1 MKKYYSFIALAAL
14 ALASCTSDEFVGGN
28 ENVTTESNGKAI
40 GFDFGVPNLTRGSL
54 SGEDAAAALSNQF
67 VVFGTKHT
75 EAEDKTAD
83 NDEVVFTNYS
93 VEWTDNTAGTTES
106 NTHNWEYVG
115 VTPYTSG
122 VTPAVSSGTQTIKYW
137 DYSAAQGYTFYA
149 FAGKDLLS
157 NNSITVEKLTEGT
170 TLYEKGYKITVNDV
184 ENANLDKLYYS
195 DRTPVAKSEYGKP
208 VVLTF
213 RNLGS
218 RVRVGFYETVP
229 GYSVKVDKF
238 YFDEDAEAA
247 VTTFI
252 AMDTENN
259 TNFAAALQNIGPKNG
274 NSLTITYY
282 DGTDG
287 TENHVKV
294 TNSGMDYAYYLT
306 LGTGIISAEKLATTS
321 ATPTWDNDGGYT
333 TVYPF
338 EQNTNPM
345 LIRVDYTLTSEDGS
359 GETIEVKNARVV
371 VPTNYV
377 QWKSNYAY
385 TYLFKIS
392 DNTNGTTGTV
402 PTDPDDPT
410 SGDPE
415 GLYPITFDAVAVTA
429 TDYTQETITTVA
441 SNNVTTYAVNSDAT
455 TVGEYKVGETI
466 FVVDEN
472 TTTHEP
478 LTVSSIA
485 ANTAENAI
493 VYTATTE
500 GDAISE
506 ATVLAKLNGAP
517 NGITLTT
524 ANPAATIVTEAN
536 SIPQADGSTYTLAAN
551 KAVQFTPGAAGT
563 YVYVY
568 TNTAYV
574 ATEYET
580 AGEDTFD
587 ATVTYYFKTDN
598 DVYYAA
604 SGLTADNFANYKAKL
619 YKVKTA
625 GTVGAY
631 DIKVII
637 IKE

>member
-28 ENVTTESNGKAI
+28 EKVTTESKGNAI

-54 SGEDAAAALSNQF
+54 SGADAAEALNYQF
-67 VVFGTKHT
+67 VVYGTKHT
-75 EAEDKTAD
+75 EEEVEAAT
-83 NDEVVFTNYS
+83 NDEVVFSNYK
-93 VEWTDNTAGTTES
+93 VEWTDNSAGTTES

-115 VTPYTSG
+115 LTPYTEG
-122 VTPAVSSGTQTIKYW
+122 VSPVVESQTIKYW
-137 DYSAAQGYTFYA
+137 DYSATNGYTFYA
-149 FAGKDLLS
+149 FAGKDQLTAK
-157 NNSITVEKLTEGT
+157 NVTVTKITEGT
-170 TLYEKGYKITVNDV
+170 NSLYEKGYTVTIKDAAAVDLN
-184 ENANLDKLYYS
+184 KLYYS

-229 GYSVKVDKF
+229 GYSVKINKF
-238 YFDEDAEAA
+238 YYDEDATAA
-247 VTTFI
+247 VTTFK
-252 AMDTENN
+252 AMEDEETSKF
-259 TNFAAALQNIGPKNG
+259 TAALQNVAPVDN

-282 DGTDG
+282 DGNDG

-294 TNSGMDYAYYLT
+294 TNTGMVYGYNLT

-321 ATPTWDNDGGYT
+321 ATPTWDNEGNYT

-345 LIRVDYTLTSEDGS
+345 LIRVDYTLTAEDGS
-359 GETIEVKNARVV
+359 EETIEVKNARVV
-371 VPTNYV
+371 VPTNFV

-392 DNTNGTTGTV
+392 NNTNGTTGKV

-410 SGDPE
+410 PEDGDPE
-415 GLYPITFDAVAVTA
+415 GLFPITFDAVAVTA

-441 SNNVTTYAVNSDAT
+441 TNNVTTYAVNSDVT
-455 TVGEYKVGETI
+455 TVGEYKAGETI
-466 FVVDEN
+466 YVVDEN
-472 TTTHEP
+472 TFTHEP
-478 LTVSSIA
+478 LTVSGIGV
-485 ANTAENAI
+485 TAGNAT
-493 VYTATTE
+493 VYTATTT

-506 ATVLAKLNGAP
+506 ATVLAMLNGAP
-517 NGITLTT
+517 NGITLTA
-524 ANPAATIVTEAN
+524 ANPAATVVTEAN

-551 KAVQFTPGAAGT
+551 KAVQFTPAAAGT

-574 ATEYET
+574 ATEYEA
-580 AGEDTFD
+580 AGDTFD
-587 ATVTYYFKTDN
+587 TAETYYFKTDK

-604 SGLTADNFANYKAKL
+604 SGLSTNNFDKYKADL
-619 YKVKTA
+619 WKVKTD
-625 GTVGAY
+625 GTVGVY

-637 IKE
+637 IK

>member
-1 MKKYYSFIALAAL
+1 MKNYFSFIALAAL

-28 ENVTTESNGKAI
+28 EVVTTESKGSAI

-54 SGEDAAAALSNQF
+54 SGADAAEALNYQF
-67 VVFGTKHT
+67 VVYGTKHT
-75 EAEDKTAD
+75 EEEVEAAT
-83 NDEVVFTNYS
+83 NDEVVFKNYK

-115 VTPYTSG
+115 LTPYAEGVSPVVTS
-122 VTPAVSSGTQTIKYW
+122 TQTIKYW
-137 DYSAAQGYTFYA
+137 DYSANKGYTFYA
-149 FAGKDLLS
+149 LAGKDQVTAK
-157 NNSITVEKLTEGT
+157 NVTITKITEGT
-170 TLYEKGYKITVNDV
+170 NSLYEKGYTVTIKKS
-184 ENANLDKLYYS
+184 ANLDQLFYS

-213 RNLGS
+213 RNLGA

-229 GYSVKVDKF
+229 GYSVKINKF
-238 YFDEDAEAA
+238 YYDDDASAA
-247 VTTFI
+247 VTTFK
-252 AMDTENN
+252 AMDKANE
-259 TNFAAALQNIGPKNG
+259 TNFTAALQNVAPVNN

-282 DGTDG
+282 DGNDG

-294 TNSGMDYAYYLT
+294 TNTGMVYGYNLT

-321 ATPTWDNDGGYT
+321 ATPTWDNDGNYT

-345 LIRVDYTLTSEDGS
+345 LIRVDYTLTAEDGS
-359 GETIEVKNARVV
+359 EETIEVKNARVV
-371 VPTNYV
+371 VPTNFV

-392 DNTNGTTGTV
+392 NNTNGTTGTV
-402 PTDPDDPT
+402 PTDPDDPE

-415 GLYPITFDAVAVTA
+415 GLFPITFDAVAVTA

-441 SNNVTTYAVNSDAT
+441 TNNVTTYAVNSDVT
-455 TVGEYKVGETI
+455 TVGEYKAGETI
-466 FVVDEN
+466 YVVDEN
-472 TTTHEP
+472 TSTHEP
-478 LTVSSIA
+478 LTVSGIGV
-485 ANTAENAI
+485 TAGNAT
-493 VYTATTE
+493 VYTATTT

-517 NGITLTT
+517 NGITLT
-524 ANPAATIVTEAN
+524 AASPAATVVTEAN

-551 KAVQFTPGAAGT
+551 KAVQFTPAAAGT

-574 ATEYET
+574 ATEYEA
-580 AGEDTFD
+580 AGDTFD
-587 ATVTYYFKTDN
+587 AAETYFFKTDK

-604 SGLTADNFANYKAKL
+604 SGLSKDNFDKYKADL
-619 YKVKTA
+619 WKVKTD
-625 GTVGAY
+625 GTVGVY

-637 IKE
+637 IK

>member
-28 ENVTTESNGKAI
+28 EKVTTESKGSAI

-54 SGEDAAAALSNQF
+54 SGADAAEALNYQF
-67 VVFGTKHT
+67 VVYGTKHT
-75 EAEDKTAD
+75 EEEVEAAT
-83 NDEVVFTNYS
+83 NDEVVFKNYK

-115 VTPYTSG
+115 LTPYAEGVSPVVTS
-122 VTPAVSSGTQTIKYW
+122 TQTIKYW
-137 DYSAAQGYTFYA
+137 DYSANKGYTFYA
-149 FAGKDLLS
+149 FAGKDQVTAK
-157 NNSITVEKLTEGT
+157 NVTITKITEGT
-170 TLYEKGYKITVNDV
+170 NSLYEKGYTVTIKKS
-184 ENANLDKLYYS
+184 ANLDQLFYS

-229 GYSVKVDKF
+229 GYSVKINKF
-238 YFDEDAEAA
+238 YYDDDASAA
-247 VTTFI
+247 VTTFK
-252 AMDTENN
+252 AMDKANE
-259 TNFAAALQNIGPKNG
+259 TNFTAALQNVAPADN

-282 DGTDG
+282 DKTDEDI
-287 TENHVKV
+287 ENHVKV
-294 TNSGMDYAYYLT
+294 TNSGVEYGYNLT
-306 LGTGIISAEKLATTS
+306 LGTGIIDAEKLAMTS
-321 ATPTWDNDGGYT
+321 ATPTWDNNGNYT

-345 LIRVDYTLTSEDGS
+345 LIRVDYTLTAEDGS
-359 GETIEVKNARVV
+359 NETIEVKNARVV
-371 VPTNYV
+371 VPTNFV

-392 DNTNGTTGTV
+392 NNTNGTTGTV
-402 PTDPDDPT
+402 PTDPDDPE

-415 GLYPITFDAVAVTA
+415 GLFPITFDAVAVTA

-441 SNNVTTYAVNSDAT
+441 TNNVTTYAVNSDVT
-455 TVGEYKVGETI
+455 TVGEYKAGETI
-466 FVVDEN
+466 YVVDEN
-472 TTTHEP
+472 TSTHEP
-478 LTVSSIA
+478 LTVSGIGV
-485 ANTAENAI
+485 TAGNAT
-493 VYTATTE
+493 VYTATTT

-517 NGITLTT
+517 NGITLT
-524 ANPAATIVTEAN
+524 AASPAATVVTEAN

-551 KAVQFTPGAAGT
+551 KAVQFTPASAGT

-574 ATEYET
+574 ATEYEA
-580 AGEDTFD
+580 AGDTFD
-587 ATVTYYFKTDN
+587 AAETYFFKTDK

-604 SGLTADNFANYKAKL
+604 SGLSTDNFDKYKADL
-619 YKVKTA
+619 WKVKTD
-625 GTVGAY
+625 GTVGVY

-637 IKE
+637 IK